1 MGSSSKKH
9 KSDREHRHKHRRRS
23 SSRSRNKDHQS
34 KKRRDKN
41 ESKNSSHKHD
51 VGSSERKETP
61 FSSGS
66 SGGPASATGNNNN
79 NTSGSNSNISSL
91 SIDEANKLR
100 IKLGMKPL
108 DVGGSGSGAAS
119 AGGEASGSTDAT
131 PKKPEDVHVPAVN
144 LGEMKRTNKIREKME
159 LQREKRKIYDKFNK
173 IKTLGD
179 GEDGDDDVKKWIA
192 KSRKMEHDREMAEK
206 TAKMLD
212 QMDEDFGIGSLMEEE
227 FNKDKNKK
235 KNYSSKDLKGFK
247 VEHNLDS
254 FKEGSTVILT
264 LKDNQVLTEEQDVL
278 VNPRLHEDEVAIKNN
293 EVKKK
298 KPEYTPYDDEEF
310 TDDFQPRKEAM
321 LSKYDEEIYGKKIT
335 SFELGSGGKYVPSAE
350 RDLER
355 IRKELK
361 QQSQSLVQLSTLAR
375 EYYTNEEVESAKFN
389 KVKKVKRKIRKKTL
403 KPDDLLNMSGEVGD
417 ARNGNDLGNR
427 KMKVKTENPSEDAKE
442 SVSPRV
448 EVEDMDV
455 DQQQP
460 EETTILGHDDS
471 DIYNSHVVDE
481 DDAMNELYSTLD
493 KVRKLK
499 QRRERAVPDEIAKT
513 LHHTQSLGSN
523 AFDADM
529 KKSDIILNA
538 TSEFCRALG
547 DIPTYG
553 LAGNRDEERDAF
565 LDLELELMERKKK
578 IQDEE
583 DLSSQWN
590 EVDIDTKPVN
600 IVKEENAV
608 LDEEPAINMGLAA
621 ALQVAQKKGYL
632 ENQGK
637 RMPSGP
643 KHSGLEAI
651 HYSIEDKRYDDLDE
665 KYRKRDR
672 YTGMLV
678 DFKEKEGYKPDVRL
692 EYADDSGRLLNEK
705 EAFRQLSHRFHGKG
719 PGKKKTEK
727 RMKKLEEEQL
737 MKQMS
742 STDTPLNTLTLL
754 QEKQKQERTPY
765 VILSGNKGMSANTI
779 VK

>member
-1 MGSSSKKH
+1 
-9 KSDREHRHKHRRRS
+9 
-23 SSRSRNKDHQS
+23 
-34 KKRRDKN
+34 
-41 ESKNSSHKHD
+41 
-51 VGSSERKETP
+51 
-61 FSSGS
+61 
-66 SGGPASATGNNNN
+66 
-79 NTSGSNSNISSL
+79 
-91 SIDEANKLR
+91 
-100 IKLGMKPL
+100 MKPL
-108 DVGGSGSGAAS
+108 DVSGGGGGGGAAASADGAPNAGSGDGSGSGGAVA
-119 AGGEASGSTDAT
+119 
-131 PKKPEDVHVPAVN
+131 KKSEDVHVPAVN
-144 LGEMKRTNKIREKME
+144 LGEIKRTNKLREKVE
-159 LQREKRKIYDKFNK
+159 LQREKRKIHEKFSK
-173 IKTLGD
+173 MKTLGD
-179 GEDGDDDVKKWIA
+179 GNDNDDDDDVKKWIA
-192 KSRKMEHDREMAEK
+192 KSRKLEHDREMAEK

-212 QMDEDFGIGSLMEEE
+212 QMDEDFGIGSLVEEE
-227 FNKDKNKK
+227 FSKGKKNKK
-235 KNYSSKDLKGFK
+235 DYSSKDLKGFK

-264 LKDNQVLTEEQDVL
+264 LKDNQVLNEDEQDVL
-278 VNPRLHEDEVAIKNN
+278 VNPKLHEDEVAIKNN
-293 EVKKK
+293 EIKKK
-298 KPEYTPYDDEEF
+298 KVDYTPYDDEEF
-310 TDDFQPRKEAM
+310 TDDFRPRKDAM

-335 SFELGSGGKYVPSAE
+335 SFELGSGGRYAPNPE

-355 IRKELK
+355 IRNELKK
-361 QQSQSLVQLSTLAR
+361 QQSQNLIQAATLAR
-375 EYYTNEEVESAKFN
+375 EYYTNEEMETAKFN
-389 KVKKVKRKIRKKTL
+389 KTRKIKRKIRKKIL
-403 KPDDLLNMSGEVGD
+403 KPDDLLNLPGESG
-417 ARNGNDLGNR
+417 GNDLGSRRPAKR
-427 KMKVKTENPSEDAKE
+427 KEEENGSGVGGGSGGVDGVVAVPTEGEEGIGGGGGVALK
-442 SVSPRV
+442 V
-448 EVEDMDV
+448 EVEDMEI
-455 DQQQP
+455 DQQLQP
-460 EETTILGHDDS
+460 EETTIQGGRNDD
-471 DIYNSHVVDE
+471 DIYDGQVIE
-481 DDAMNELYSTLD
+481 DDEAMNELYSTLD

-499 QRRERAVPDEIAKT
+499 QKKERTVPEVIAET
-513 LHHTQSLGSN
+513 LRHTRAL
-523 AFDADM
+523 AAAEEAEDDDDDAT
-529 KKSDIILNA
+529 KKNSDIILNA

-578 IQDEE
+578 IQEEE

-600 IVKEENAV
+600 IEKEENTV
-608 LDEEPAINMGLAA
+608 LDDEPAINMGLAA

-637 RMPSGP
+637 RASSGP

-672 YTGMLV
+672 YQGMLV
-678 DFKEKEGYKPDVRL
+678 DFKEKDGYKPDVRL

-737 MKQMS
+737 MKQMC

>member
-23 SSRSRNKDHQS
+23 SSRSRNKEHQS
-34 KKRRDKN
+34 KKRRDKD
-41 ESKNSSHKHD
+41 ESKKSSHKHD
-51 VGSSERKETP
+51 ISSSERKETP
-61 FSSGS
+61 FNSGS
-66 SGGPASATGNNNN
+66 SGGAASTAGNNNNN
-79 NTSGSNSNISSL
+79 NTSGSNSNTCSL
-91 SIDEANKLR
+91 SIEEANRLR
-100 IKLGMKPL
+100 IKLGMRPL
-108 DVGGSGSGAAS
+108 DVSGSGSGAAS
-119 AGGEASGSTDAT
+119 AGGEDIGTTETVA
-131 PKKPEDVHVPAVN
+131 KKSEDVHVPAVN
-144 LGEMKRTNKIREKME
+144 LGEMKRTNKIREKTE
-159 LQREKRKIYDKFNK
+159 LLREKRKIYDKFSK

-179 GEDGDDDVKKWIA
+179 GADDDDVKKWIE
-192 KSRKMEHDREMAEK
+192 KSRKLEHDREMAEK

-227 FNKDKNKK
+227 FNKDKKK
-235 KNYSSKDLKGFK
+235 KNYSSRDLKGFK

-264 LKDNQVLTEEQDVL
+264 LKDNQVLTEDQDVL

-293 EVKKK
+293 EIKKK

-310 TDDFQPRKEAM
+310 TDDFQPQKEAM

-361 QQSQSLVQLSTLAR
+361 QQSQNLVQLSTLAR

-389 KVKKVKRKIRKKTL
+389 KVKKVKRKIRKKIL
-403 KPDDLLNMSGEVGD
+403 KPDDLLNMPDEVGD

-427 KMKVKTENPSEDAKE
+427 KMKIKTENPTEDGKE
-442 SVSPRV
+442 SVSPRI
-448 EVEDMDV
+448 EVEDMDI

-471 DIYNSHVVDE
+471 DIYNSYVVDE

-499 QRRERAVPDEIAKT
+499 QRRERTVPDEIAKT

-523 AFDADM
+523 AFDSEM

-632 ENQGK
+632 ENQSK